1 MGVIGACG
9 RRRASKIGSDYDG
22 REHQTDTDR
31 ADWESVVAVFLM
43 PTINARGQVI
53 QELDETDADFVARV
67 SVLRKLNYPR
77 DLEIIR
83 HLCYIDFKNWL
94 YGLDPKLALFLTNE
108 RKFSSIQQAMR
119 EKTWLHDLYDSAWR
133 LLNGFD
139 F

>member
-1 MGVIGACG
+1 M
-9 RRRASKIGSDYDG
+9 
-22 REHQTDTDR
+22 
-31 ADWESVVAVFLM
+31 
-43 PTINARGQVI
+43 I

-67 SVLRKLNYPR
+67 SVLRKLEYPR